1 MRSSSF
7 LPGRGAGSSRPRV
20 AFVVAALCAAVLL
33 PACSVLPKAEPLD
46 VYVLPMAVDTS
57 ATGVS
62 AARETLRA
70 SALAPAS
77 RASATVPAGSS
88 GATAAAPSVAAGVQ
102 SWSLRVVRP
111 AAGVHLAGQRIV
123 VMPEDNRVS
132 VYQGAGWSDPA
143 PALMRDRLLEAF
155 RADGRVGALS
165 SDERQL
171 HADFELDSD
180 LRAFQSEYRGGR
192 PEAMLRLDAR
202 LVHTASR
209 RIVAS
214 RSFEQR
220 QPSEDPAVPAVVQ
233 AFGTAADRL
242 SAEVVEWTVREAAVA
257 R

>member
-1 MRSSSF
+1 MKTLQSVPAIQGDV
-7 LPGRGAGSSRPRV
+7 PGCRAPRARLARAVSRV
-20 AFVVAALCAAVLL
+20 ARAVAARVGRWAGLAALGAALLL
-33 PACSVLPKAEPLD
+33 PACTILPKAEPLD
-46 VYVLPMAVDTS
+46 VYLLPAIA
-57 ATGVS
+57 AT
-62 AARETLRA
+62 
-70 SALAPAS
+70 P
-77 RASATVPAGSS
+77 
-88 GATAAAPSVAAGVQ
+88 ATATQAAP
-102 SWSLRVVRP
+102 WSLRIARP
-111 AAGVHLAGQRIV
+111 AAGVHLSGQRIAV
-123 VMPEDNRVS
+123 VPEDNRVS
-132 VYQGAGWSDPA
+132 VYKGAGWSDPA
-143 PALMRDRLLEAF
+143 PVLVRNRLLDAF

-192 PEAMLRLDAR
+192 PEAVLRLDAR

-220 QPSEDPAVPAVVQ
+220 QASADPAVPAVVE

-242 SAEVVEWTVREAAVA
+242 SAEVVDWTVREAAAV

>member
-7 LPGRGAGSSRPRV
+7 PSRRGAGASRPLRV
-20 AFVVAALCAAVLL
+20 VAAAALCAIALL
-33 PACSVLPKAEPLD
+33 PACSVLPEAQPLD
-46 VYVLPMAVDTS
+46 VYVLP
-57 ATGVS
+57 ATGHASAGAVS
-62 AARETLRA
+62 AARETDRA
-70 SALAPAS
+70 TAAAS
-77 RASATVPAGSS
+77 RASATVPASS
-88 GATAAAPSVAAGVQ
+88 ATAAVAAAPAASGAQ

-123 VMPEDNRVS
+123 VMPEGNRVS

-143 PALMRDRLLEAF
+143 PVLVRDRVLEAF

-192 PEAMLRLDAR
+192 PEAVLRLDAR

-220 QPSEDPAVPAVVQ
+220 QASADPAVPAVVQ

-242 SAEVVEWTVREAAVA
+242 SAEVVDWTVREAAAV

>member
-7 LPGRGAGSSRPRV
+7 PSRRDAGASRPLRV
-20 AFVVAALCAAVLL
+20 AAAAVLCAAVLL
-33 PACSVLPKAEPLD
+33 PACSVLPEAEPLD
-46 VYVLPMAVDTS
+46 VYVLPV
-57 ATGVS
+57 TGD
-62 AARETLRA
+62 
-70 SALAPAS
+70 
-77 RASATVPAGSS
+77 ASATAVPA
-88 GATAAAPSVAAGVQ
+88 AAGAQ
-102 SWSLRVVRP
+102 AWSLRVVRP

-143 PALMRDRLLEAF
+143 PVLVRDRVLEAF

-192 PEAMLRLDAR
+192 PEAVLRLDAR

-209 RIVAS
+209 RIVSS
-214 RSFEQR
+214 RSFEHR
-220 QPSEDPAVPAVVQ
+220 QASADPAVPAVVQ

-242 SAEVVEWTVREAAVA
+242 SAEVVDWTVREAAAA

>member
-1 MRSSSF
+1 
-7 LPGRGAGSSRPRV
+7 LP
-20 AFVVAALCAAVLL
+20 
-33 PACSVLPKAEPLD
+33 
-46 VYVLPMAVDTS
+46 
-57 ATGVS
+57 
-62 AARETLRA
+62 
-70 SALAPAS
+70 
-77 RASATVPAGSS
+77 
-88 GATAAAPSVAAGVQ
+88 
-102 SWSLRVVRP
+102 WSLRVVRP

-123 VMPEDNRVS
+123 VMPEGNRVS

-143 PALMRDRLLEAF
+143 PALLRDRLLEAF

-192 PEAMLRLDAR
+192 PEAVLRLDAR

-214 RSFEQR
+214 RTFEQR
-220 QPSEDPAVPAVVQ
+220 QPTADPAVPAVVQ
-233 AFGTAADRL
+233 AFGAAADRL
-242 SAEVVEWTVREAAVA
+242 SAEVVEWTVREAAAV

>member
-7 LPGRGAGSSRPRV
+7 PSRRDAGASRPLRV
-20 AFVVAALCAAVLL
+20 AAAAVLCAAVLL
-33 PACSVLPKAEPLD
+33 PACSVLPEAEPLD
-46 VYVLPMAVDTS
+46 VYVLPV
-57 ATGVS
+57 TGD
-62 AARETLRA
+62 
-70 SALAPAS
+70 
-77 RASATVPAGSS
+77 ASATAVPA
-88 GATAAAPSVAAGVQ
+88 AAGAQ
-102 SWSLRVVRP
+102 AWSLRVVRP

-123 VMPEDNRVS
+123 VMPDDNRVS

-143 PALMRDRLLEAF
+143 PVLVRDRVLEAF

-192 PEAMLRLDAR
+192 PEAVLRLDAR

-214 RSFEQR
+214 RTFEQR
-220 QPSEDPAVPAVVQ
+220 QPTEDPAVPAVVQ

-242 SAEVVEWTVREAAVA
+242 SAAVVGWTVREAAAV

>member
-7 LPGRGAGSSRPRV
+7 PSRCGAGASRPLRV
-20 AFVVAALCAAVLL
+20 AAAAALCAIALL
-33 PACSVLPKAEPLD
+33 PACSVLPEAQPLD
-46 VYVLPMAVDTS
+46 VYVLPVTGDAS
-57 ATGVS
+57 AGAVS
-62 AARETLRA
+62 AVRETARA
-70 SALAPAS
+70 TAPAAP
-77 RASATVPAGSS
+77 ASATVAAGSS
-88 GATAAAPSVAAGVQ
+88 AAAAAAAQ

-123 VMPEDNRVS
+123 VMPEGNRVS

-143 PALMRDRLLEAF
+143 PVLVRDRVLEAF

-192 PEAMLRLDAR
+192 PEAVLRLDAR

-209 RIVAS
+209 RIVSS
-214 RSFEQR
+214 RSFEHR
-220 QPSEDPAVPAVVQ
+220 QASADPAVPAVVQ

-242 SAEVVEWTVREAAVA
+242 SAEVVDWTVREAAAA

>member
-7 LPGRGAGSSRPRV
+7 PSRRDAGASRPLRV
-20 AFVVAALCAAVLL
+20 AAAAVLCAAVLL
-33 PACSVLPKAEPLD
+33 PACSVLPEAEPLD
-46 VYVLPMAVDTS
+46 VYVLPV
-57 ATGVS
+57 TGD
-62 AARETLRA
+62 
-70 SALAPAS
+70 
-77 RASATVPAGSS
+77 ASATAVPA
-88 GATAAAPSVAAGVQ
+88 AAGAQ
-102 SWSLRVVRP
+102 AWSLRVVRP
-111 AAGVHLAGQRIV
+111 AAGVHLAGPRIV

-143 PALMRDRLLEAF
+143 PVLVRDRVLEAF

-192 PEAMLRLDAR
+192 PEAVLRLDAR

-214 RSFEQR
+214 RSFEHR
-220 QPSEDPAVPAVVQ
+220 QAATDPAVPAVVQ
-233 AFGTAADRL
+233 AFGAAADRL
-242 SAEVVEWTVREAAVA
+242 SAEVVDWTVREAAAV

>member
-1 MRSSSF
+1 MAE
-7 LPGRGAGSSRPRV
+7 PE
-20 AFVVAALCAAVLL
+20 AA
-33 PACSVLPKAEPLD
+33 PLD
-46 VYVLPMAVDTS
+46 VYVLPVSTGAPGASANVSPGNSIASPAATS
-57 ATGVS
+57 TPAGGAPSAS
-62 AARETLRA
+62 AAARA
-70 SALAPAS
+70 LP
-77 RASATVPAGSS
+77 
-88 GATAAAPSVAAGVQ
+88 
-102 SWSLRVVRP
+102 WSLRVVRP

-123 VMPEDNRVS
+123 VMPEGNRVS

-143 PALMRDRLLEAF
+143 PALLRDRLLEAF

-192 PEAMLRLDAR
+192 PEAVLRLDAR

-214 RSFEQR
+214 RTFEQR
-220 QPSEDPAVPAVVQ
+220 QPTADPAVPAVVQ
-233 AFGTAADRL
+233 AFGAAADRL
-242 SAEVVEWTVREAAVA
+242 SAEVVEWTVREAAAV

>member
-7 LPGRGAGSSRPRV
+7 PSRRDAGASRPLRV
-20 AFVVAALCAAVLL
+20 AAAAVLCAAVLL
-33 PACSVLPKAEPLD
+33 PACSVLPEAEPLD
-46 VYVLPMAVDTS
+46 VYVLPV
-57 ATGVS
+57 TGD
-62 AARETLRA
+62 
-70 SALAPAS
+70 
-77 RASATVPAGSS
+77 ASATAVPA
-88 GATAAAPSVAAGVQ
+88 AAGAQ
-102 SWSLRVVRP
+102 AWSLRVVRP

-143 PALMRDRLLEAF
+143 PVLVRDRVLEAF

-192 PEAMLRLDAR
+192 PEAVLRLDAR

-214 RSFEQR
+214 RTFEQR
-220 QPSEDPAVPAVVQ
+220 QPTEDPAVPAVVQ

-242 SAEVVEWTVREAAVA
+242 SAAVVGWTVREAAAV

>member
-7 LPGRGAGSSRPRV
+7 PSRRDAGASRPLRV
-20 AFVVAALCAAVLL
+20 AAAAVLCAAVLL
-33 PACSVLPKAEPLD
+33 PACSVLPEAEPLD
-46 VYVLPMAVDTS
+46 VYVLPV
-57 ATGVS
+57 TGD
-62 AARETLRA
+62 
-70 SALAPAS
+70 
-77 RASATVPAGSS
+77 ASATAVPA
-88 GATAAAPSVAAGVQ
+88 AAGAQ
-102 SWSLRVVRP
+102 AWSLRVVRP

-143 PALMRDRLLEAF
+143 PVLVRDRVLEAF

-192 PEAMLRLDAR
+192 PEAVLRLDAR

-209 RIVAS
+209 RIVSS
-214 RSFEQR
+214 RSFEHR
-220 QPSEDPAVPAVVQ
+220 QASADPAVPAVVE

-242 SAEVVEWTVREAAVA
+242 SAEVVDWTVREAAAA

>member
-7 LPGRGAGSSRPRV
+7 PSRRDAGSSRPLR
-20 AFVVAALCAAVLL
+20 ATAAALCAIALL
-33 PACSVLPKAEPLD
+33 PACSVLPAAEPLD
-46 VYVLPMAVDTS
+46 VYVLPVSTGAPGASANMSPGNSIASPAATS
-57 ATGVS
+57 TPAGGAPSAS
-62 AARETLRA
+62 AAARA
-70 SALAPAS
+70 LP
-77 RASATVPAGSS
+77 
-88 GATAAAPSVAAGVQ
+88 
-102 SWSLRVVRP
+102 WSLRVVRP

-123 VMPEDNRVS
+123 VMPEGNRVS

-143 PALMRDRLLEAF
+143 PALLRDRLLEAF

-192 PEAMLRLDAR
+192 PEAVLRLDAR

-220 QPSEDPAVPAVVQ
+220 QASADAAVPAVVE
-233 AFGTAADRL
+233 AFGSAADRL
-242 SAEVVEWTVREAAVA
+242 SAEVVAWTVREAAAV

>member
-1 MRSSSF
+1 MSAS
-7 LPGRGAGSSRPRV
+7 GGSGQGIV
-20 AFVVAALCAAVLL
+20 AI
-33 PACSVLPKAEPLD
+33 
-46 VYVLPMAVDTS
+46 
-57 ATGVS
+57 GQ
-62 AARETLRA
+62 
-70 SALAPAS
+70 
-77 RASATVPAGSS
+77 
-88 GATAAAPSVAAGVQ
+88 AAAAGAQ
-102 SWSLRVVRP
+102 AWSLRVVRP

-143 PALMRDRLLEAF
+143 PVLVRDRVLEAF

-192 PEAMLRLDAR
+192 PEAVLRLDAR

-214 RSFEQR
+214 RTFEQR
-220 QPSEDPAVPAVVQ
+220 QPTEDPAVPAVVQ

-242 SAEVVEWTVREAAVA
+242 SAAVVDWTVREAAAV

>member
-7 LPGRGAGSSRPRV
+7 PSRRDAGASRPLRV
-20 AFVVAALCAAVLL
+20 AAAAVLCAAVLL
-33 PACSVLPKAEPLD
+33 PACSVLPEAEPLD
-46 VYVLPMAVDTS
+46 VYVLPV
-57 ATGVS
+57 TGD
-62 AARETLRA
+62 
-70 SALAPAS
+70 
-77 RASATVPAGSS
+77 ASATAVPA
-88 GATAAAPSVAAGVQ
+88 AAGAQ
-102 SWSLRVVRP
+102 AWSLRVVRP

-123 VMPEDNRVS
+123 VMPDDNRVS

-143 PALMRDRLLEAF
+143 PVLVRDRVLEAF

-192 PEAMLRLDAR
+192 PEAVLRLDAR

-214 RSFEQR
+214 RTFEQR
-220 QPSEDPAVPAVVQ
+220 QPTEDPAVPAVVQ

-242 SAEVVEWTVREAAVA
+242 SAAVVDWTVREAAAV

>member
-1 MRSSSF
+1 VRSSSF
-7 LPGRGAGSSRPRV
+7 PSRRDAGASRPLRV
-20 AFVVAALCAAVLL
+20 AAAAVLCAAVLL
-33 PACSVLPKAEPLD
+33 PACSVLPEAEPLD
-46 VYVLPMAVDTS
+46 VYVLPV
-57 ATGVS
+57 TGD
-62 AARETLRA
+62 
-70 SALAPAS
+70 
-77 RASATVPAGSS
+77 ASATAVPA
-88 GATAAAPSVAAGVQ
+88 AAGAQ
-102 SWSLRVVRP
+102 AWSLRVVRS

-143 PALMRDRLLEAF
+143 PVLVRDRVLEAF

-192 PEAMLRLDAR
+192 PEAVLRLDAR

-214 RSFEQR
+214 RTFEQR
-220 QPSEDPAVPAVVQ
+220 QPTEDPAVPAVVQ

-242 SAEVVEWTVREAAVA
+242 SAAVVDWTVREAAAV

>member
-7 LPGRGAGSSRPRV
+7 PSRRGAGASRPLRV
-20 AFVVAALCAAVLL
+20 AAAAALCAIALL
-33 PACSVLPKAEPLD
+33 PACSVLPEAQPLD
-46 VYVLPMAVDTS
+46 VYVLPVTGDAS
-57 ATGVS
+57 AGAVS
-62 AARETLRA
+62 AARETARA
-70 SALAPAS
+70 TAPAAP
-77 RASATVPAGSS
+77 ASATVPAGSS
-88 GATAAAPSVAAGVQ
+88 APAATGAQA
-102 SWSLRVVRP
+102 WSLRVVRP

-123 VMPEDNRVS
+123 VMPEGNRVS

-143 PALMRDRLLEAF
+143 PVLVRDRVLEAF

-192 PEAMLRLDAR
+192 PEAVLRLDAR

-214 RSFEQR
+214 RTFEQR
-220 QPSEDPAVPAVVQ
+220 QPTEDPAVPAVVQ

>member
-7 LPGRGAGSSRPRV
+7 PSRRGAGASRPLRV
-20 AFVVAALCAAVLL
+20 AAAAALCAIALL
-33 PACSVLPKAEPLD
+33 PACSVLPEAQPLD
-46 VYVLPMAVDTS
+46 VYVLPVTGDAS
-57 ATGVS
+57 AGAVS
-62 AARETLRA
+62 AARETARA
-70 SALAPAS
+70 TAPAAP
-77 RASATVPAGSS
+77 ASATVPAGSS
-88 GATAAAPSVAAGVQ
+88 APAATGAQA
-102 SWSLRVVRP
+102 WSLRVVRP

-123 VMPEDNRVS
+123 VMPEGNRVS

-143 PALMRDRLLEAF
+143 PVLVRERVLEAF

-165 SDERQL
+165 SDDRQL

-192 PEAMLRLDAR
+192 PEAVLRLDAR

-220 QPSEDPAVPAVVQ
+220 LASADPAVPAVVQ

-242 SAEVVEWTVREAAVA
+242 SAEVVDWTVREAAAA

>member
-7 LPGRGAGSSRPRV
+7 PSRRDAGASRPLRV
-20 AFVVAALCAAVLL
+20 AAAAVLCAAVLL
-33 PACSVLPKAEPLD
+33 PACSVLPEAEPLD
-46 VYVLPMAVDTS
+46 VYVLPV
-57 ATGVS
+57 TGD
-62 AARETLRA
+62 
-70 SALAPAS
+70 
-77 RASATVPAGSS
+77 ASATAVPA
-88 GATAAAPSVAAGVQ
+88 AAGAQ
-102 SWSLRVVRP
+102 AWSLRVVRP

-143 PALMRDRLLEAF
+143 PVLVRDRVLEAF

-192 PEAMLRLDAR
+192 PEAVLRLDAR

>member
-1 MRSSSF
+1 VRSSSF
-7 LPGRGAGSSRPRV
+7 LPRRGAGPARPRR
-20 AFVVAALCAAVLL
+20 AFAAAALCAIALL
-33 PACSVLPKAEPLD
+33 PACSVLPEAAPLD
-46 VYVLPMAVDTS
+46 VYVLPVSTGAPGASANVSPGNSIASPAATS
-57 ATGVS
+57 TPAGGAPSAS
-62 AARETLRA
+62 AAARA
-70 SALAPAS
+70 LP
-77 RASATVPAGSS
+77 
-88 GATAAAPSVAAGVQ
+88 
-102 SWSLRVVRP
+102 WSLRVVRP

-123 VMPEDNRVS
+123 VMPEGNRVS

-143 PALMRDRLLEAF
+143 PALLRDRLLEAF

-192 PEAMLRLDAR
+192 PEAVLRLDAR

-214 RSFEQR
+214 RTFEQR
-220 QPSEDPAVPAVVQ
+220 QPTADPAVPAVVQ
-233 AFGTAADRL
+233 AFGAAADRL
-242 SAEVVEWTVREAAVA
+242 SAEVVEWTVREAAAV